1 MEDYEVFDVEDLN
14 EFLEELDKQES
25 SSNHN
30 IISDLEIDGIDSEGK
45 WGITSIEHDTIEE
58 DMFRKIT
65 LYDLFRKRRGY
76 LNVTDL
82 VSPLW
87 CEVQQDYYLT
97 KKLKKTSP
105 QMIKGSSVHQHLE
118 YETTP
123 PTGRILLNKYSKEEP
138 WALKILKQI
147 EGLHQ
152 LYMNGITREFPIWG
166 FYKDSLVMGI
176 IDEISLSQQGA
187 ITKEPR
193 DIRDF
198 WLPAAKDIYFTDNK
212 TRFSNTR
219 PSDSQIYQS
228 KIQVMYYAHL
238 FLHYFPSLNLKS
250 TQPLYA
256 KPNERDKKTLEIP
269 WLNSFYKSL
278 NLDGSKDLG
287 TEFLEQSIRTIPII
301 PEDEFR
307 NNNSLHGLYKISSKI
322 ARRLRLNI
330 SDKNLGIAYW
340 NPRTQQL
347 SYVEKFDYE
356 PIALEDCYNRT
367 NSFWRTMR
375 DPVGV
380 PPNEV
385 FKCRSCEFRDE
396 CWWLQKKQ
404 TLPFHTNN

>member
-14 EFLEELDKQES
+14 DFLEELDKQES
-25 SSNHN
+25 SYNNNVNSEVEIYGITSNVEW
-30 IISDLEIDGIDSEGK
+30 D
-45 WGITSIEHDTIEE
+45 ITSIEPDTREE
-58 DMFRKIT
+58 DMFRKKT

-87 CEVQQDYYLT
+87 CEVQQEYYLT
-97 KKLKKTSP
+97 KNLKKTSP
-105 QMIKGSSVHQHLE
+105 QMTKGSSVHQHLE

-123 PTGRILLNKYSKEEP
+123 PTDRILLDKASKEEP

-152 LYMNGITREFPIWG
+152 LSMNGITREFPIWG
-166 FYKDSLVMGI
+166 FYKDSLIMGI
-176 IDEISLSQQGA
+176 IDEISLGQQGKA
-187 ITKEPR
+187 SNEHK
-193 DIRDF
+193 DIRDY
-198 WLPAAKDIYFTDNK
+198 WHPAAKDIYFTDNK

-219 PSDSQIYQS
+219 PSDSQVYQS

-238 FLHYFPSLNLKS
+238 FLHYFPSLNLQS
-250 TQPLYA
+250 TKPLYV
-256 KPNERDKKTLEIP
+256 KPNE
-269 WLNSFYKSL
+269 LNKETERTSWFSSFFKCL
-278 NLDGSKDLG
+278 NLDGHKDLG
-287 TEFLEQSIRTIPII
+287 EKFLEQSIRTIPTI

-307 NNNSLHGLYKISSKI
+307 NNNSLDGLYKLCSKI
-322 ARRLRLNI
+322 SRRLRLNI
-330 SDKNLGIAYW
+330 SDQNLGIAYW
-340 NPRTQQL
+340 NPQSQQL
-347 SYVEKFDYE
+347 LYVEKFDHE
-356 PIALEDCYNRT
+356 PIVLENCYNRE

-375 DPVGV
+375 EPIGV

-404 TLPFHTNN
+404 TLPISYE